1 LARIKRAGIEFD
13 EKFNEA
19 IARGYKFWRSAFFLA
34 DGWPK
39 YYDDSPYPA
48 DAHAA
53 AAAVVTLCDLQHFD
67 SEVLAFAS
75 TVATWCIEN
84 LRDEDGFFYYQRRRL
99 YTVRTAYMRWSQ
111 AWMLYALA
119 RLLESENISEE

>member
-1 LARIKRAGIEFD
+1 
-13 EKFNEA
+13 
-19 IARGYKFWRSAFFLA
+19 
-34 DGWPK
+34 
-39 YYDDSPYPA
+39 
-48 DAHAA
+48 
-53 AAAVVTLCDLQHFD
+53 LQHFD